1 MSIEDRLRTA
11 LHDEADG
18 THVDPA
24 SFDRIER
31 RTAIARRRRRAMGG
45 GLALVA
51 VVAVAVGGGLALQD
65 DGEPV
70 QTGPASDTRETT
82 TTTSTTTTDQGRTTY
97 PLVNEAPDFQWP
109 APGDDRTYNDH
120 VPLVQAF
127 AEEYLGVV
135 DPDLEDSGD
144 DTTTIRPRRED
155 GSTPPAD
162 GPRTVVE
169 WATIDDHLVVVG
181 AYSPNIRVNTPERAQ
196 ALSSPVRVD
205 GHARNLYE
213 GTVIVD
219 VRADGLPEPLA
230 TVPTTATVGSEP
242 LAEPPHGPVL
252 APFSVDVPF
261 EVPPAGRGAVVV
273 RSDSGLE
280 GTPEATVVPVRFGPQ
295 TAGDTVELTV
305 FLQDEAGDFVG
316 VPRIVPFTPGVLRA
330 SLEQQLLGASPGE
343 QARGLRSPF
352 SENADLLRGVTIT
365 EDRTAVVDLE
375 PGVVEALAGAD
386 GAAVLASLDRTVFQF
401 PTVTWVRYSVGGEC
415 ADFAGIGTDL
425 LCERRSRD
433 EY

>member
-31 RTAIARRRRRAMGG
+31 RTAVARRRRRAMGG

-70 QTGPASDTRETT
+70 QTGPASDTQGTVTT
-82 TTTSTTTTDQGRTTY
+82 TTTDTTVPQGKVTY
-97 PLVNEAPDFQWP
+97 TLLNADFAWP
-109 APGDDRTYNDH
+109 AAGDDRTFDDH
-120 VPLVQAF
+120 VLLVQAF

-135 DPDLEDSGD
+135 NPDLEDNGD
-144 DTTTIRPRRED
+144 DTTTVRPRRQD
-155 GSTPPAD
+155 GGTPPRD

-169 WATIDDHLVVVG
+169 WVTVDNRFFVVG
-181 AYSPNIRVNTPERAQ
+181 ARSPNIRVSTPADVAE
-196 ALSSPVRVD
+196 LSSPVRVS
-205 GHARNLYE
+205 GEARNLYE

-219 VRADGLPEPLA
+219 VRNEGVLEPLA
-230 TVPTTATVGSEP
+230 TVPTTAAGSGPE
-242 LAEPPHGPVL
+242 LA
-252 APFSVDVPF
+252 AFSVDVSY
-261 EVPPAGRGAVVV
+261 EVPLGGKGAIVV

-280 GTPEATVVPVRFGPQ
+280 GTPEATVVPVRFGSQ
-295 TAGDTVELTV
+295 TTGETIQVTV
-305 FLQDEAGDFVG
+305 FLQNPQGDFVP
-316 VPRIVPFTPGVLRA
+316 VRRTIPFTTGVLRA
-330 SLEQQLLGASPGE
+330 SLEQQLLGTYPGE
-343 QARGLRSPF
+343 QARGLTSPF
-352 SENADLLRGVTIT
+352 SEDGDLLRGVTIT
-365 EDRTAVVDLE
+365 QDDRTAVIDFDPGIVD
-375 PGVVEALAGAD
+375 ALAGAD
-386 GAAVLASLDRTVFQF
+386 GAAVLAVLDRTVFHF
-401 PTVTWVRYSVGGEC
+401 SSVTWVRYSVGGQC